1 MGSRERFLTIGQ
13 KKKKNGKTSFL
24 ALHTAVCLET
34 KLHIPIFVLLLLVAL
49 IDFYA
54 NVIKLNTSLTS
65 RSDSSSSK
73 KSEEKKKN
81 KKNPRAKTRTKKKKH
96 AHTDAHTA
104 HHPRSLN
111 VIPRKTH
118 KTPVGLAGPACM
130 LPRPIIND
138 GLLRSHT
145 DGVFRPPLLR
155 KTRVVLPPSC
165 LNICIY
171 LDVPSSQPKPGL
183 TEYKRCSKN
192 SARNRETKTGKKRR
206 KDTKKRRQNRQKKKK
221 ERKKKNEDNMK

>member
-54 NVIKLNTSLTS
+54 NVINLNTSLTS

-138 GLLRSHT
+138 GLFTLTYGR
-145 DGVFRPPLLR
+145 R
-155 KTRVVLPPSC
+155 LPSTASPENTGSFTPE
-165 LNICIY
+165 L
-171 LDVPSSQPKPGL
+171 SQ
-183 TEYKRCSKN
+183 YMYISRCTKLAAE
-192 SARNRETKTGKKRR
+192 ARTNGI
-206 KDTKKRRQNRQKKKK
+206 
-221 ERKKKNEDNMK
+221 